1 MVLATDSTGFCEM
14 KIISICKHIDAIK
27 QQGIHRRIYPSKIQR
42 NDCTNEMLYQTYEVR
57 FKRFDHKS

>member
-27 QQGIHRRIYPSKIQR
+27 QQGIHRRIYPSKQR
-42 NDCTNEMLYQTYEVR
+42 NDCTYEMLYQTYEVR